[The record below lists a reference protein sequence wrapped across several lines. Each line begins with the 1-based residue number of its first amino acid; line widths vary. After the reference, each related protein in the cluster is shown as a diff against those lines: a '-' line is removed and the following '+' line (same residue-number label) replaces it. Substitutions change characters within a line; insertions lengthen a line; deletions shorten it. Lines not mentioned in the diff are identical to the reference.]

1 MVWWNGCAYEV
12 TDLGGATSEDES
24 DGAAGTVGE
33 LVRGRANVVAELSAL
48 EAVIGGESS
57 GSASEE
63 SDGGGELHV
72 CGLNLKSEV

>member
-33 LVRGRANVVAELSAL
+33 LVRGRANVAAELSAL
-48 EAVIGGESS
+48 EAVVGGESS
-57 GSASEE
+57 GSAGEE
-63 SDGGGELHV
+63 SDGGGEFHV
-72 CGLNLKSEV
+72 CGWKLEFEV